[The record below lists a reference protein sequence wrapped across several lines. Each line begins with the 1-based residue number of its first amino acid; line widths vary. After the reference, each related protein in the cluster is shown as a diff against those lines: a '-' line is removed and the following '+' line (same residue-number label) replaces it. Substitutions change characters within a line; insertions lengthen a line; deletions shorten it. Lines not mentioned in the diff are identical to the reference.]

1 MRWCC
6 GPAGPATP
14 LLEAPAEALN
24 DAFGPMSIRPHNTA
38 LVISES
44 EPEGAFLDR
53 LRALGWSINVSPV
66 SQAVCSVQQ
75 LRPILLLLDNR
86 IPELPTLSRNLHQ
99 HTTEDVFFVV
109 IADRPIGE
117 KRRKALAQA
126 EIIHAV
132 QWSSR
137 DTSLVE
143 FVARLAN
150 RIRVMPALFAVLDEA
165 DQAVEVCDES
175 KVVQYVNRAY
185 EAVTGCLR
193 GEVVGQPESDL
204 RRKSLPKPRDDGM
217 MERRRSS
224 SDWKCIRVPTSSH
237 NNQYVYMKRRST
249 DTTMYRDVSLKSVRS
264 QAGLVEAPIS
274 EVLSLLRDAAARVEG
289 DAAQLVKEAVKV
301 LSAHELYAPSITRFR
316 DNDRIATQYYDG
328 LIRLHHP
335 SRQRKRSVVDAY
347 REKRGSHEQ
356 QRRRVSADVKNALEN
371 DSDYTFDILQLEKI
385 TENHALTN
393 LGVKIFERW
402 KVADALSCNE
412 DILHRWLCTIEAH
425 YHAGNAYHNATHAAD
440 VLQAT
445 SYFLD
450 SPAVAAHISEHHAVA
465 AILAATV
472 HDLDHPGRGNA
483 FLINTRQSLAVLY
496 NDHSVLEN
504 HHVALA
510 FQLTLQQNNNVNI
523 FSNLSREE
531 FTSMR
536 HAMVEMVLA
545 TDISR
550 HFEYLVKFNKMNVVD
565 VPDDA
570 REGNSMTICNML
582 VKCADISNPTR
593 EWSLCQK
600 WAYRIVEE
608 YFDQTKEERE
618 KGLPVTMEV
627 FDRKTCNVPLTQCGF
642 IDMFVREAFVNFAEF
657 ANLGHLSTQLE
668 ANYDQWKSQSSSWT
682 PSNNLALHI

>member
-6 GPAGPATP
+6 GPAGPQTP
-14 LLEAPAEALN
+14 LLEPTPQALI
-24 DAFGPMSIRPHNTA
+24 DAFGPMTIRPHNTA
-38 LVISES
+38 LLISDGEA
-44 EPEGAFLDR
+44 EGAFLER
-53 LRALGWSINVSPV
+53 LRGLGWSINVAPA
-66 SQAVCSVQQ
+66 SQATCSVQQ

-86 IPELPTLSRNLHQ
+86 LPELPALSRSLHS
-99 HTTEDVFFVV
+99 HTSEDVFFVV
-109 IADRPIGE
+109 IADRPLGE
-117 KRRKALAQA
+117 KRRKALSQA

-185 EAVTGCLR
+185 ESVTGCLR
-193 GEVVGQPESDL
+193 GEVVGQPESDM
-204 RRKSLPKPRDDGM
+204 RRKSLPRPRDDGQ
-217 MERRRSS
+217 MERRRS

-249 DTTMYRDVSLKSVRS
+249 DNAMYRDVSLKSIRS
-264 QAGLVEAPIS
+264 QVGMVEAPLS
-274 EVLSLLRDAAARVEG
+274 EVISLLRDAAGRVEG
-289 DAAQLVKEAVKV
+289 ETAQLVKDAVKV
-301 LSAHELYAPSITRFR
+301 LSSHELYAPSITRFR
-316 DNDRIATQYYDG
+316 DSDRIATQYYDG

-335 SRQRKRSVVDAY
+335 NRQRKRSVVDAY
-347 REKRGSHEQ
+347 RDKRGAHGEK
-356 QRRRVSADVKNALEN
+356 RRVSADVKNALEN
-371 DSDYTFDILQLEKI
+371 DSEWCFDILQLEKV
-385 TENHALTN
+385 TENHALTQ
-393 LGVKIFERW
+393 LGMKIFERW

-412 DILHRWLCTIEAH
+412 DILHRWLFTIEAH

-450 SPAVAAHISEHHAVA
+450 SPSVAAHITENHAVA

-510 FQLTLQQNNNVNI
+510 FQLTLQQNSNVNI
-523 FSNLSREE
+523 FGSLSREE
-531 FTSMR
+531 FTAMR

-550 HFEYLVKFNKMNVVD
+550 HFEYLVKFNKMNLVD
-565 VPDDA
+565 VAEEA
-570 REGNSMTICNML
+570 REGNSLTICNML

-593 EWSLCQK
+593 EWALCQR

-608 YFDQTKEERE
+608 YFDQTREERE

-627 FDRKTCNVPLTQCGF
+627 FERKTCNVPLTQCGF
-642 IDMFVREAFVNFAEF
+642 IDMFVREAFANFSEF
-657 ANLGHLSTQLE
+657 ANLSHLSQQVE
-668 ANYDQWKSQSSSWT
+668 ANYEQWKSLSSSWT
-682 PSNNLALHI
+682 PANNVSLSM

>member
-14 LLEAPAEALN
+14 LLEATPQGLI
-24 DAFGPMSIRPHNTA
+24 DAFGPMSIRPNNTA
-38 LVISES
+38 LLISEG
-44 EPEGAFLDR
+44 EAEGAFLEK
-53 LRALGWSINVSPV
+53 LRGLGWSINVSPV
-66 SQAVCSVQQ
+66 SQATCSVQQ

-86 IPELPTLSRNLHQ
+86 IPELPALSRNLHS
-99 HTTEDVFFVV
+99 HTSEDVFFVV
-109 IADRPIGE
+109 IADRPLGE

-185 EAVTGCLR
+185 ESVTGCLR
-193 GEVVGQPESDL
+193 GEVVGQPESDM
-204 RRKSLPKPRDDGM
+204 RRKSLPRPRDDGQ
-217 MERRRSS
+217 MERRRS

-249 DTTMYRDVSLKSVRS
+249 DTSMYRDVSLKSIRS
-264 QAGLVEAPIS
+264 QVGMVEAPLA
-274 EVLSLLRDAAARVEG
+274 EVISLLRDAAGRVEG
-289 DAAQLVKEAVKV
+289 EPAQLVKDAVKV
-301 LSAHELYAPSITRFR
+301 LSSHELYAPSITRFR
-316 DNDRIATQYYDG
+316 DTDRIATQYYDG

-347 REKRGSHEQ
+347 RDKRGSHGE
-356 QRRRVSADVKNALEN
+356 RRRVSADVKNALEN
-371 DSDYTFDILQLEKI
+371 DSDWTFDILQLEKV
-385 TENHALTN
+385 TENHALYQ
-393 LGVKIFERW
+393 LGIKIFERW
-402 KVADALSCNE
+402 KVADSLSCNE
-412 DILHRWLCTIEAH
+412 DILHRWLFTVEAH

-450 SPAVAAHISEHHAVA
+450 SPTVAGHITENHAIA
-465 AILAATV
+465 ALLAATV

-510 FQLTLQQNNNVNI
+510 FQLTLQQSNNVNI
-523 FSNLSREE
+523 FGNLSREE
-531 FTSMR
+531 FTAIR

-565 VPDDA
+565 VPEEA
-570 REGNSMTICNML
+570 REDNSLTICNML

-593 EWSLCQK
+593 EWALCQK

-608 YFDQTKEERE
+608 YFDQTREERE

-642 IDMFVREAFVNFAEF
+642 IDMFVREAYVNFSEF

-668 ANYDQWKSQSSSWT
+668 TNYEQWKGLSSSWT
-682 PSNNLALHI
+682 PANNSSLLM

>member
-14 LLEAPAEALN
+14 LLEAPPQALI

-38 LVISES
+38 LVISEG
-44 EPEGAFLDR
+44 EAEGAFLER
-53 LRALGWSINVSPV
+53 LRGLGWSINVSPV
-66 SQAVCSVQQ
+66 SQATCSIQQ

-86 IPELPTLSRNLHQ
+86 IPELPALSRNLHS

-109 IADRPIGE
+109 IADRPLGE

-185 EAVTGCLR
+185 ESVTGCLR
-193 GEVVGQPESDL
+193 GEVVGQPESDM
-204 RRKSLPKPRDDGM
+204 RRKSLPRPRDDIM
-217 MERRRSS
+217 MERRRS

-249 DTTMYRDVSLKSVRS
+249 DTTMYRDVSLKSIRS
-264 QAGLVEAPIS
+264 QTGLVEAPIS
-274 EVLSLLRDAAARVEG
+274 E
-289 DAAQLVKEAVKV
+289 V

-347 REKRGSHEQ
+347 RDKKVVIGSHGE
-356 QRRRVSADVKNALEN
+356 RRRVSADVKNALEN
-371 DSDYTFDILQLEKI
+371 DTDWTYDILQLEKV
-385 TENHALTN
+385 TEHHALTQ
-393 LGVKIFERW
+393 LGVKIFDRW

-412 DILHRWLCTIEAH
+412 DLLHRWLCTIEAH
-425 YHAGNAYHNATHAAD
+425 YHSGNAYHNATHAAD

-450 SPAVAAHISEHHAVA
+450 SPAVAAHVSENHAVA
-465 AILAATV
+465 AILAAAV

-510 FQLTLQQNNNVNI
+510 FQLTLQQNSNVNI

-531 FTSMR
+531 FTAMR

-550 HFEYLVKFNKMNVVD
+550 HFEYLVKFSKMNLVD

-570 REGNSMTICNML
+570 RDGNSLIICNML

-608 YFDQTKEERE
+608 YFDQTREERE

-627 FDRKTCNVPLTQCGF
+627 FDRKTCNVPMTQCGF
-642 IDMFVREAFVNFAEF
+642 IDMFVREAFVSFSEF
-657 ANLGHLSTQLE
+657 ASLEHLSTQLE
-668 ANYDQWKSQSSSWT
+668 ANYEQWKGQSSSWT
-682 PSNNLALHI
+682 PANNLALHI